1 MHGAKRKTGG
11 PREPIGNDILGVHT
25 QFYAPC
31 AHVAKVSVLVILT
44 SNARSAYKVDEVERV
59 TLVQVDGCADAIVEH
74 SQFNTQVQL
83 VHFFPSQ
90 VAIFKMQDVELI
102 LAIVKMVAIYDA
114 ALVNGV
120 GVDGLFVHLG
130 RESVTGAKC

>member
-1 MHGAKRKTGG
+1 MHGAKRKAGG
-11 PREPIGNDILGVHT
+11 PRKPIGNDILGVHT
-25 QFYAPC
+25 QFYASC
-31 AHVAKVSVLVILT
+31 AHVAKVSVLVILA

-59 TLVQVDGCADAIVEH
+59 TLVQVEGCADAIVEH

-83 VHFFPSQ
+83 IHFFPSQ

-114 ALVNGV
+114 TLLNGI